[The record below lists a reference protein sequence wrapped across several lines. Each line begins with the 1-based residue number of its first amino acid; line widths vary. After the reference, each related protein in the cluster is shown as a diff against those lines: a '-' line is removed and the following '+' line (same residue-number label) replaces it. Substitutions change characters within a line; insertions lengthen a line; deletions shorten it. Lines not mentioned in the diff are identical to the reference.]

1 MKVLIVFYSRTGNT
15 RRAGEAVAEELR
27 AAGCEVA
34 AEELVDRKN
43 RRGLRVWSAGIKD
56 ATLKHTT
63 EIEPVGADVA
73 AFDVVVAGTPLWAGT
88 VVPAVR
94 TFLNAYRNEIRQVAF
109 FCTMLGLPDN
119 RSFGAMT
126 KVCGREPVARMA
138 LIDHHIIRNDPDK
151 FLSRTSRFARTIA
164 EAGGSD
170 KSDQEQSAPAS

>member
-15 RRAGEAVAEELR
+15 RRAAQAVADELR

-34 AEELVDRKN
+34 VEELVDRKN
-43 RRGLRVWSAGIKD
+43 RRGLRVWSAGVKD

-63 EIEPVGADVA
+63 EIDPVGADVA

-94 TFLNAYRNEIRQVAF
+94 TFLKTHRDDIGQVAF

-119 RSFGAMT
+119 RSFGAMA
-126 KVCGREPVARMA
+126 KVCGRKPLARMA
-138 LIDHHIIRNDPDK
+138 LIDHHISHNDPDK
-151 FLSRTSRFARTIA
+151 FLSRTGRFVRTII
-164 EAGGSD
+164 EARGSD
-170 KSDQEQSAPAS
+170 NAARERPAPVS